1 MKSGDIATP
10 VDTLE
15 AEIKRIEEAQ
25 ENAIS
30 QVDKQNLANDKAYAE
45 LKMEKAKQEEAA
57 KKAEKST
64 ENVIKKAKKTTKK
77 KHKK

>member
-15 AEIKRIEEAQ
+15 AEVKRLEEAQ

-30 QVDKQNLANDKAYAE
+30 QVDKQKLAKDIAYAE
-45 LKMEKAKQEEAA
+45 MKVEKAKQEAA
-57 KKAEKST
+57 DKAKQAT
-64 ENVIKKAKKTTKK
+64 ENVAKKAKKTTKK

>member
-15 AEIKRIEEAQ
+15 AEVKRLEEAQ